1 MRRRA
6 VERIEGELLRR
17 LRARAGAIEEAI
29 LAHALAPPF
38 GLDYSEGLRVAVTVA
53 VEHGLDV
60 LAAEGG
66 QSPLAPPPALLL
78 QARLAARGDI
88 GLDAVLRLCAS
99 SHALF
104 VDFLA
109 AEAVDI
115 GGVFPRQ
122 PLRVLAAAVD
132 CLLEDLGG
140 EYRRERERCL
150 RFAPR
155 EMAERVERLLAGEPI
170 DDLGLDYDLQ
180 GHHLAVVAEGTGG
193 AGALD
198 SLRGSLDC
206 RLLLIERDELR
217 AWAWFGSREPLD
229 PSELQAQA
237 RLPPD
242 LVLALG
248 EPGQGVAGW
257 RLSHRQARA
266 ALTFAFRGPTATARY
281 ADVALLASISQDPLL
296 SSSLRTLYLAPLEH
310 GRDGG
315 EAARETL
322 RAYFATERNVSSAA
336 ALLGVRRHTVARR
349 LQTIE
354 QRLGRPLSTCAMEV
368 ELSLRLKALAAEIT
382 KPTE

>member
-38 GLDYSEGLRVAVTVA
+38 GLDYSEGLRAAIAAA

-60 LAAEGG
+60 LEAEGG
-66 QSPLAPPPALLL
+66 RSPLAPPPALLL
-78 QARLAARGDI
+78 QARLAARANI

-104 VDFLA
+104 VDFLV
-109 AEAVDI
+109 AEAVDL
-115 GGVFPRQ
+115 GGAFPRQ
-122 PLRVLAAAVD
+122 SLRALAAAAD
-132 CLLEDLGG
+132 RLLEDLGG

-150 RFAPR
+150 RFAAR
-155 EMAERVERLLAGEPI
+155 EVAERVERLLAGEPI
-170 DDLGLDYDLQ
+170 DNLGLDYDLE
-180 GHHLAVVAEGTGG
+180 GHHLAIIAEGPGG
-193 AGALD
+193 AEVLD
-198 SLRGSLDC
+198 SLKGSLDC

-229 PSELQAQA
+229 PNELQAEA

-242 LVLALG
+242 LGLGLG

-266 ALTFAFRGPTATARY
+266 ALPFAFRGPTAIARY
-281 ADVALLASISQDPLL
+281 VDVALLASISRDPLL
-296 SSSLRTLYLAPLEH
+296 SSSLRALYLAPLER

-315 EAARETL
+315 EVARETL

-354 QRLGRPLSTCAMEV
+354 RHLGRHLGACAMEV
-368 ELSLRLKALAAEIT
+368 ELSMRLEALAGENT
-382 KPTE
+382 KPAE